1 MVLRTL
7 EAMGPL
13 HGYGIA
19 RRIEQVSGHEI
30 LLNQGTIWRK
40 QSFDRDL
47 DAEMT
52 AHLELAIEE
61 NLRRG
66 LSAEDARREA
76 LVRFGGVE
84 QAKEQHREVRGL
96 PAVDVLVQDL
106 RFTFRT
112 MRRDLAFTVIALLI
126 LGLGI
131 GTNVAVFSVVN
142 TILLRPLP

>member
-1 MVLRTL
+1 MSDGLR
-7 EAMGPL
+7 A
-13 HGYGIA
+13 A
-19 RRIEQVSGHEI
+19 VNRFWAF
-30 LLNQGTIWRK
+30 WRK

-96 PAVDVLVQDL
+96 PAVDVLAQDL

-142 TILLRPLP
+142 TILLRPLRSAIRSGWCGFKVRSEKAAFPP